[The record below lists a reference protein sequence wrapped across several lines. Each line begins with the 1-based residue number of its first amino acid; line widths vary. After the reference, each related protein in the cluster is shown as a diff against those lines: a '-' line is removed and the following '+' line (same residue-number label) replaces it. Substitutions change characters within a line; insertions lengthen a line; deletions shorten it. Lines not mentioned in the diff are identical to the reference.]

1 MSKEHSVQLVHRFFE
16 EVFSKGDRAAASEIL
31 ASDFTFYGP
40 PDGIRGA
47 EGFLHF
53 SSEIRSAL
61 KVQFKVE
68 VVIVDDEKASA
79 LATMS
84 GEHEKD
90 FHDIPASGV
99 RFALPR
105 IDNFRIVDGKI
116 NEVRTTFDHR
126 VLLAQLGSPE
136 EDADEHLQIRGASFA
151 QRG

>member
-1 MSKEHSVQLVHRFFE
+1 MSKEQSTQLVHRFYQD
-16 EVFSKGDRAAASEIL
+16 VFCKGDRAAANEIL
-31 ASDFTFYGP
+31 ASDFAFYGP

-47 EGFLHF
+47 EGFLGF

-68 VVIVDDEKASA
+68 VVIVDDEKVSA

-84 GEHEKD
+84 GVHEKD
-90 FHDIPASGV
+90 FHDIPASNV

-116 NEVRTTFDHR
+116 EEVRTTFDHR

-136 EDADEHLQIRGASFA
+136 EDADEHLQIRGAAFSS
-151 QRG
+151 RS